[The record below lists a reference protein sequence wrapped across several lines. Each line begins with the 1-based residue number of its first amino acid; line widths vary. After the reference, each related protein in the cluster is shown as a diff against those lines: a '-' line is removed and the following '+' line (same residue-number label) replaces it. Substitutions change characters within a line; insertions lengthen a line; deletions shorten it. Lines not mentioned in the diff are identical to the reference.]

1 MKNLVLN
8 NSKDIYA
15 IPSQGCFYSPFNTS
29 VGRMSH
35 LLLINFE
42 KDEYKLMAMI
52 SLGVAEEDTPNS
64 PPRKPLDEVVTFID

>member
-1 MKNLVLN
+1 MDTGPCGQSSGRGGKGQEPSVHPVLVIG
-8 NSKDIYA
+8 SKSEIEE
-15 IPSQGCFYSPFNTS
+15 
-29 VGRMSH
+29 
-35 LLLINFE
+35 LINFE